1 VSPSIK
7 FKIREFIFKDHLFNF
22 KHFNGNEEFIQD
34 LLNVVSFKFST
45 PEEKILKEMDSEG
58 KDVFFNVVGLLNAFK
73 QITTTRRIKLGQLM
87 PGQIIGY
94 EQAILGSN
102 HRVTYETVSYSTL
115 GQIRQKE
122 FNKVLFRFGS
132 LRKNIIECAAN
143 NKFDILKDR
152 FIEVARKSIPYF

>member
-1 VSPSIK
+1 
-7 FKIREFIFKDHLFNF
+7 
-22 KHFNGNEEFIQD
+22 
-34 LLNVVSFKFST
+34 
-45 PEEKILKEMDSEG
+45 MDSEG

-152 FIEVARKSIPYF
+152 FIEVARKSIPYFKRISDDFLGRIYAESDFKMYEYEQSLFEFGTKCDYIYFVFQGAV